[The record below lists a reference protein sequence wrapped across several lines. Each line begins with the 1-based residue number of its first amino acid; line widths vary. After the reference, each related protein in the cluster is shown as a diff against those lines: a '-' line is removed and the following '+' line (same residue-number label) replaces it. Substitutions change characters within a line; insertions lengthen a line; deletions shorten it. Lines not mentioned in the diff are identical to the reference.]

1 MTLTSNTVRRFLGA
15 VSLSDL
21 PLLLFMIVY
30 SFLLFQ
36 NLGYF
41 SPMWDEAVQMQSGVD
56 ASRMAPTFP
65 SNPIQTIKAY
75 IRWYPYF
82 PPLNAFLLAF
92 SYAILGI
99 SEFSARLVPVLLS
112 LLGLAV
118 VYFAGRKA
126 WGRTA
131 GIIAS
136 ITLAATPTYFNMS
149 RVAMVDIP
157 VTTFFAL
164 SLLLFYTGYEHRKY
178 GQLIFSGVFL
188 AIAFLAKYPA
198 LLALLIMAAYM
209 GLKRFYFRDGLSW
222 RAIACFSL
230 ALELAFLL
238 VLPWTYILTT
248 TTTSWRGWYKQV
260 EPGKEYK
267 WLMAENWLGSC
278 QVIIKQMTW
287 ILAIFAVLA
296 LVYALWSRKKV
307 DLFLSSWAVVIF
319 LAFVPIHKDPRYT
332 MLYLP
337 AFALMVGRFITE
349 VGKRINVLFSSRG
362 LLASRNIG
370 RIAQVLLVVALVALL
385 TCPQFVS
392 YGTRPAGL
400 RVPLYDTFQYVV
412 PRTPLGSYVVVL
424 LQCNYFSQPVAYFYL
439 SMVGGRGIHIDAYPG
454 RAVDWYDPGPLN
466 ITDLGEFCAD
476 KNAVYALLWSGSPYA
491 DQWLPVLLN
500 THSFNLETRI
510 GEPNNWIYVF
520 KYLG

>member
-1 MTLTSNTVRRFLGA
+1 MSLTLHGTRRFLRA
-15 VSLSDL
+15 VNFGDL
-21 PLLLFMIVY
+21 P
-30 SFLLFQ
+30 FLLFIIVYGFLLLR

-41 SPMWDEAVQMQSGVD
+41 SPAWDEAVQMQSGVD
-56 ASRMAPTFP
+56 MSRLAPTFL
-65 SNPIQTIKAY
+65 SNPVYTIKAY

-82 PPLNAFLLAF
+82 PPLNAILLAF
-92 SYAILGI
+92 SYAFLGI
-99 SEFSARLVPVLLS
+99 SELSARLVSVSLS
-112 LLGLAV
+112 LLGLV
-118 VYFAGRKA
+118 IVYLAGRKA

-157 VTTFFAL
+157 VTIFFAL
-164 SLLLFYTGYEHRKY
+164 SLLLFYSGYEQQKY
-178 GQLIFSGVFL
+178 GHLILSGVFL
-188 AIAFLAKYPA
+188 AAAFLAKYPA
-198 LLALLIMAAYM
+198 LLALPVMATYIV
-209 GLKRFYFRDGLSW
+209 LKRLYFRDGLSW

-230 ALELAFLL
+230 ALELAFFL

-248 TTTSWRGWYKQV
+248 TTTRWRGWYKQV

-267 WLMAENWLGSC
+267 WLMTENWLGSC

-287 ILAIFAVLA
+287 ILAVVAVLA
-296 LVYALWSRKKV
+296 LAYALWTRKEV
-307 DLFLSSWAVVIF
+307 DLFLVSWVAVVF

-337 AFALMVGRFITE
+337 AFALMIGRLIAD
-349 VGKRINVLFSSRG
+349 VGKRINVLFSRG
-362 LLASRNIG
+362 NLLKERNDG
-370 RIAQVLLVVALVALL
+370 RIAQFLLVVVFVGLL
-385 TCPQFVS
+385 TCPQFIDYSV
-392 YGTRPAGL
+392 RPAGL
-400 RVPLYDTFQYVV
+400 NVPLYDTFQYVA
-412 PRTPLGSYVVVL
+412 PRTPSGSYVVVL
-424 LQCNYFSQPVAYFYL
+424 LQCNYFSQPAAYFYL

-476 KNAVYALLWSGSPYA
+476 KNVVYAILWSGSPHV
-491 DQWLPVLLN
+491 DEWLPVLLN
-500 THSFNLETRI
+500 APNFSLETKV
-510 GEPNNWIYVF
+510 GEPDNWVYIF